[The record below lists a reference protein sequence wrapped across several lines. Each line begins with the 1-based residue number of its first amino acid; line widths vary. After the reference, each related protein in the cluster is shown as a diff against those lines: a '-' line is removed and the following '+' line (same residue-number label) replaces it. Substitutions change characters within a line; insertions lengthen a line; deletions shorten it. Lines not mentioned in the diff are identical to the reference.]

1 MGEVPFSVSG
11 TREGQGQLV
20 GVRSLLPSLGSQ
32 SQTRVLVRSS
42 DYFLSMDFSAV
53 ALLALR
59 K

>member
-20 GVRSLLPSLGSQ
+20 GVSSFLPSLGSQ
-32 SQTRVLVRSS
+32 SQTRVLVRTSG
-42 DYFLSMDFSAV
+42 YFLSMDFSAV